1 MKKFILMM
9 ISGMKSGALIY
20 LLCVLL
26 NTKGINTS
34 KELIINVLLMSAL
47 CGGMTIIFNIERFS
61 FLTLLLIHYIGTFI
75 IVSIAMI
82 CSGYW
87 ENVKNGDVLIS
98 FTIIYIYVCLHL

>member
-61 FLTLLLIHYIGTFI
+61 FLI
-75 IVSIAMI
+75 
-82 CSGYW
+82 
-87 ENVKNGDVLIS
+87 
-98 FTIIYIYVCLHL
+98 